1 VITSPDQL
9 RDRTKKF
16 AVRVI
21 RLCQALPK
29 NSEGQVIAKQL
40 LRAGTSVGANYRA
53 ACRARSRAEFIAK
66 LGVVVEEADETMYWI
81 ELVNELKLLKPG
93 LVTPLYQEAEE
104 LTRICVAARQ
114 TSRRS

>member
-1 VITSPDQL
+1 MITAPDQL

-29 NSEGQVIAKQL
+29 SSEGQVIAKQL

-53 ACRARSRAEFIAK
+53 ACRSRSKAEWLAK
-66 LGVVVEEADETMYWI
+66 LGVVIEEADESMYWM
-81 ELVNELKLLKPG
+81 ELVSELKLMKPELIG
-93 LVTPLYQEAEE
+93 PLYQEAEE
-104 LTRICVAARQ
+104 LTRICVSSRQ

>member
-1 VITSPDQL
+1 VITSPEQL

-16 AVRVI
+16 ALRVI
-21 RLCQALPK
+21 RLCQALPRS
-29 NSEGQVIAKQL
+29 SEGQVIAKQL

-53 ACRARSRAEFIAK
+53 ACRSRSRAEFIAK
-66 LGVVVEEADETMYWI
+66 LGVVIEEADETMYWI
-81 ELVNELKLLKPG
+81 ELVSELKLVKPE

-114 TSRRS
+114 TTRRS

>member
-9 RDRTKKF
+9 PHRTKKF

-21 RLCQALPK
+21 GLCQALPK

-53 ACRARSRAEFIAK
+53 TCRSRSRAEFIAK
-66 LGVVVEEADETMYWI
+66 LGVVIKEADETMYWI
-81 ELVNELKLLKPG
+81 ELVSELKLLKTE
-93 LVTPLYQEAEE
+93 LVTPLYKEAEE

>member
-16 AVRVI
+16 VVRVI

-29 NSEGQVIAKQL
+29 NSEGQVIARQL

-53 ACRARSRAEFIAK
+53 ACRSRSRAESVSK
-66 LGVVVEEADETMYWI
+66 LGTVIEEADETMYWI
-81 ELVNELKLLKPG
+81 ELVSELKLIKSELIA
-93 LVTPLYQEAEE
+93 PLYQEAEE

-114 TSRRS
+114 TTRRS